1 MLLGFKTIP
10 VMRIFP
16 SLAVVLLLALS
27 APAQTNP
34 GACQVGDS
42 QCVPGARTAS
52 KQDLKQARKEYD
64 RAQKLIKQGRLQ
76 EAADALDRA
85 LSFAPTVAEYVS
97 AREMVRQQLVSNHI
111 EAGNQLLK
119 SNNTVGATAE
129 FSRAVAID
137 PHNQYA
143 LQRLQD
149 ALPSHVASSE
159 SESLSPSL
167 SVVLLSQPVI
177 PAPQPGFRDFHLKGS
192 SRNVLEQI
200 ASAFG
205 IKVLFDDSVNTRSI
219 RFDMDGVDFFTA
231 FREAAKLAH
240 VFWVP
245 LTPKELIL
253 FNDTQQLRRQYER
266 TVSATFYLGD
276 ATSAQEVTETV
287 NMMRTL
293 FDIRFAVPQVS
304 NNSVVARAPT
314 AVVEA
319 AGKVLS
325 NVLSRKPQVTL
336 DVQVFEVSHSLTRQL
351 GISLPLQFQAIN
363 VNPAALAALLAG
375 GSNTQN
381 LINQLIASGGI
392 NAANSQ
398 ALQSLLSQV
407 QNQNSSLLN
416 TPFFTFGGGKT
427 LTAVTVPPLSATFKM
442 NQSDLRS
449 IQTVTLRAS
458 QGSPATLKIGSR
470 YPILNA
476 SFAPIFN
483 TPAISRV
490 IANGSYLAPI
500 PSFTYEDI
508 GINLK
513 ATPQVLSDST
523 INLKLEMQLRSLTG
537 QSLNGVPV
545 LSNREYTAS
554 MSVPNGSTTAIVGM
568 ITKSEQ
574 KSLSGLPGFSRIPGL
589 GYLTSTR
596 STDEEEDEL
605 LIVVTP
611 TIVSPARSTSDQTE
625 VWVPST

>member
-1 MLLGFKTIP
+1 
-10 VMRIFP
+10 
-16 SLAVVLLLALS
+16 
-27 APAQTNP
+27 
-34 GACQVGDS
+34 
-42 QCVPGARTAS
+42 
-52 KQDLKQARKEYD
+52 
-64 RAQKLIKQGRLQ
+64 
-76 EAADALDRA
+76 
-85 LSFAPTVAEYVS
+85 
-97 AREMVRQQLVSNHI
+97 
-111 EAGNQLLK
+111 
-119 SNNTVGATAE
+119 
-129 FSRAVAID
+129 
-137 PHNQYA
+137 
-143 LQRLQD
+143 
-149 ALPSHVASSE
+149 
-159 SESLSPSL
+159 
-167 SVVLLSQPVI
+167 
-177 PAPQPGFRDFHLKGS
+177 
-192 SRNVLEQI
+192 
-200 ASAFG
+200 
-205 IKVLFDDSVNTRSI
+205 
-219 RFDMDGVDFFTA
+219 
-231 FREAAKLAH
+231 
-240 VFWVP
+240 
-245 LTPKELIL
+245 
-253 FNDTQQLRRQYER
+253 QLRRQYER